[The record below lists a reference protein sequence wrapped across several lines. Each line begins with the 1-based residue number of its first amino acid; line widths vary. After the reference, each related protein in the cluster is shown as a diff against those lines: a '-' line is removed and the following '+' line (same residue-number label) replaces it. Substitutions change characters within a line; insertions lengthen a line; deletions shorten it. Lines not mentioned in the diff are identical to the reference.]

1 MWSVSMKILSDQQD
15 ALLQEERE
23 TLADLKAILSHF
35 GMAPEDEQAL
45 EKSIQQA
52 DDFFMLVVV
61 GEFNAGKS
69 VLINALLGERLLKAG
84 VTPTTTR
91 INVVRYGE
99 QTQRTAFEENI
110 TLFYAPTPLLRE
122 ISIVDTPGTNAIIRE
137 HEAITSQFVPRSDL
151 VLFVTSAD
159 RPFTETERAFLEL
172 IHSWGKK
179 IVIVLNKIDLL
190 QTQEELDQVLDFIRE
205 NATPLLGFSPEIFP
219 VSARQ
224 ALEAKLGQPNLWSQS
239 RFEALEEYIKNTLDE
254 TSRLKLKLA
263 SPLGVGLKLAEQYEA
278 IAAARLAVLQEDLS
292 LLGNL
297 EQQMTHFESEMLSDF
312 QFRMTDIEKVL
323 YQMEQRGQDFF
334 NEKMKLLN
342 IFDLTDKKYMQ
353 RSFEKQVVANVP
365 QQIAAKVDLLI
376 DWMVERNFQ
385 QWHAMN
391 EVLEE
396 SRQRLSAAPAARPNV
411 GTFSYDRQR
420 ILAAVGQKTQE
431 VVAGFDKEKQARLIA
446 EQAQN
451 TVAATAAMEAG
462 AIGLGTLIAALAST
476 AAADITGIVLASVM
490 AVLGFL
496 VIPARKRKAIKEMRE
511 KIGELRTQLVDA
523 LSEEFK
529 AQIRLSIDEI
539 NAALSP
545 YARFVRAE
553 HGQLRATRTELR
565 ACQTKI
571 ETLMDQVEHL

>member
-1 MWSVSMKILSDQQD
+1 MKILNDHQE
-15 ALLQEERE
+15 ALLQAERE
-23 TLADLKAILSHF
+23 VLADLKSILSNF
-35 GMAPEDEQAL
+35 GMSPEDQQAL

-69 VLINALLGERLLKAG
+69 ALINALLGESLLKMG

-91 INVVRYGE
+91 INLVRYGE
-99 QTQRTAFEENI
+99 QPQRTAFEENI
-110 TLFYAPTPLLRE
+110 SLFYAPAPLLKE

-137 HEAITSQFVPRSDL
+137 HETITSQFIPRSDL

-159 RPFTETERAFLEL
+159 RPFTETERAFLEM

-190 QTQEELDQVLDFIRE
+190 QTQEELSEVLDFIRK
-205 NATPLLGFSPEIFP
+205 NATNLLGFSPEIFP

-224 ALEAKLGQPNLWSQS
+224 ALDAKLGQPNLWAQS
-239 RFEALEEYIKNTLDE
+239 RFDSLEDYIKDTLDE
-254 TSRLKLKLA
+254 TNRLKLKLA
-263 SPLGVGLKLAEQYEA
+263 SPLGVGLKLAEGYEA
-278 IAAARLAVLQEDLS
+278 IVSARVAVLQGDLS

-297 EQQMTHFESEMLSDF
+297 EQQMSRYEQEMLSDF
-312 QFRMTDIEKVL
+312 QYRMTDIEKVL

-353 RSFEKQVVANVP
+353 RSFEKQVVADVP
-365 QQIAAKVDLLI
+365 KQIEAKVDLLI
-376 DWMVERNFQ
+376 DWMVESNFQ

-396 SRQRLSAAPAARPNV
+396 SSQRLSAAPAARPSI
-411 GTFSYDRQR
+411 GTFIYDRQH
-420 ILAAVGQKTQE
+420 ILSSVGQKTKQ
-431 VVAGFDKEKQARLIA
+431 VVEGFDKDKQARLIA

-451 TVAATAAMEAG
+451 TVAATAAMEVG

-490 AVLGFL
+490 AILGFL
-496 VIPARKRKAIKEMRE
+496 VIPARKRKAIKDMQE
-511 KIGELRTQLVDA
+511 KIGTLRTQLVDA

-529 AQIRLSIDEI
+529 TQIRQSIDEI

-553 HGQLRATRTELR
+553 HNQLMTTRTNLHE
-565 ACQTKI
+565 CQVKI
-571 ETLMDQVEHL
+571 EALVDQVENL

>member
-1 MWSVSMKILSDQQD
+1 MKILSDQQD